1 MDLNLIRI
9 FTTIYESKSITESAK
24 ILNVTQPSI
33 SYSLKKLRQNFN
45 DELFIRS
52 HTTMLPTTK
61 AEKIYKTFKSV
72 LHDIDDLIWH
82 EEQFNIGQA
91 KGKIKIA
98 VSDLG
103 ALFFIPYIYK
113 RLNLMAPHVQLDVI
127 QLDNK
132 TIKNSMLNKDVDLCI
147 CNKTDHLNMFQF
159 DSILKDEYIGIVDK
173 HQNLEGLQLQDYCF
187 ISVSSH
193 AGHKC
198 IEDWMHK
205 NALNIKMRVP
215 NFNLLESVIKNHKHI
230 AIVPYTLTKHLHTD
244 IHIIDLPFDFPVL
257 EVGIYRSQY
266 SFNNKICEWI
276 VNLISSHNWYY

>member
-24 ILNVTQPSI
+24 ILHVTQPSI
-33 SYSLKKLRQNFN
+33 SYSLKKLRQSFN

-52 HTTMLPTTK
+52 NTVMLPTTK

-72 LHDIDDLIWH
+72 LNEIDELIWH

-103 ALFFIPYIYK
+103 ALFFIPLIYK
-113 RLNLMAPHVQLDVI
+113 KLNLIAPQVQLDVI
-127 QLDNK
+127 QLDNR
-132 TIKNSMLNKDVDLCI
+132 TIKNSMLSKDVDLCI
-147 CNKTDHLNMFQF
+147 CNQTDHLNMFPFQ
-159 DSILKDEYIGIVDK
+159 SILKDEYVGIIDK
-173 HQNLEGLQLQDYCF
+173 HYVFDENKLSDYDF

-198 IEDWMHK
+198 IEDWMYK
-205 NALNIKMRVP
+205 NTLNVKMRVP
-215 NFNLLESVIKNHKHI
+215 NFNLLESVIKNPKHI
-230 AIVPYTLTKHLHTD
+230 AIVPYTLTKHLHTE
-244 IHIIDLPFDFPVL
+244 INIIDLPFDFPKL
-257 EVGIYRSQY
+257 EVGIYRSTY
-266 SFNNKICEWI
+266 SHHNKICEWMI
-276 VNLISSHNWYY
+276 NMISSHNWYY